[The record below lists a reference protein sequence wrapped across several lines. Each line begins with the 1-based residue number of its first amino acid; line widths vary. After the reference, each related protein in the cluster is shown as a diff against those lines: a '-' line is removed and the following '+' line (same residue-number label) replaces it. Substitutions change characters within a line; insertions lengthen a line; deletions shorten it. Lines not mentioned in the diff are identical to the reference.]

1 MQSTKKST
9 TRPAATGPLA
19 NAFSSHFLTRAR
31 RRDRALHEEGSSLDT
46 RSLAAG
52 PWDVESLDARC
63 GRVHAVVRRG
73 ERIGD
78 GGGAVALCRS
88 YPEALQL
95 AAVLPSLGVENRLEV
110 GERAKPLGLALHD
123 GRRFVAHLA
132 PNGPAAAPAVAAHLH
147 AARHLAADLGSLA
160 LLHRSL
166 GSEALV
172 LLGRELMRR
181 MG

>member
-73 ERIGD
+73 EPVGD

>member
-9 TRPAATGPLA
+9 TRPTGPLA
-19 NAFSSHFLTRAR
+19 NAFSSHYLTRAR
-31 RRDRALHEEGSSLDT
+31 RRDRSLCEEGVSLDT

-73 ERIGD
+73 ESVSE

-110 GERAKPLGLALHD
+110 GETPKPLGLALHD

-132 PNGPAAAPAVAAHLH
+132 PEGPAAAPAVAAHLH